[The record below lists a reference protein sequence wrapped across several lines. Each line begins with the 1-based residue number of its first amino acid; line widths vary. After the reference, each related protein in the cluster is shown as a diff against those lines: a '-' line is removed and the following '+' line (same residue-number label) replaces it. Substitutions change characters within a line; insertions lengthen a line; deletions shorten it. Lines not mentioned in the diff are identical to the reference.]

1 MLYDLKSDTIVLPE
15 KEQFASPGQYYAEA
29 LHQLA
34 HRTAEKDLGV
44 SADGALDQ
52 WSNSKLELRTN
63 LASLFMSKELNL
75 PYDLNYHAGYA
86 GSWAQIMKEEPS
98 ELYKAAADAQKIAD
112 RVLGLEYAQEQK
124 QETEAEQVQEQELP
138 VQEQPAAEAHFD
150 SGKLNKGEVI
160 PYDGKDFKVV
170 SELKNKVYQMQD
182 LSDGRKFKM
191 SSKDALFTNLLEA
204 RNSSQEQVMT
214 VEHDRREE
222 RDESFEQEEN
232 QGYSMSI

>member
-1 MLYDLKSDTIVLPE
+1 MVNVIKQIANVDEFAHGVVAKRITLGIIINCP
-15 KEQFASPGQYYAEA
+15 QF
-29 LHQLA
+29 
-34 HRTAEKDLGV
+34 T
-44 SADGALDQ
+44 
-52 WSNSKLELRTN
+52 
-63 LASLFMSKELNL
+63 
-75 PYDLNYHAGYA
+75 
-86 GSWAQIMKEEPS
+86 
-98 ELYKAAADAQKIAD
+98 AD

-124 QETEAEQVQEQELP
+124 QETVLEQVQEQELP

-150 SGKLNKGEVI
+150 SGKLNKGEII

-204 RNSSQEQVMT
+204 RNSTQERAMAGEQ
-214 VEHDRREE
+214 DRSEDHE
-222 RDESFEQEEN
+222 ESFEQQEN